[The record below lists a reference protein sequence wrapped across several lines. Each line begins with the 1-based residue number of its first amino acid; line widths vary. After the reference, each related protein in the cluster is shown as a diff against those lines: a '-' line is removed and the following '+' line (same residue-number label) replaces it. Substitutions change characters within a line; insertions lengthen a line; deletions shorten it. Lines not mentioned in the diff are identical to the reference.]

1 MAAVA
6 VADDEA
12 TRDFAGHKFLLNNLS
27 IRSSLSQ
34 ATNRVAPFHD
44 LSGVSMCDKCVDLD
58 GKIEHYQRML
68 SMITDQRTIDGNQ
81 GIDSEHEGTK
91 SRASSRAG
99 KVKLTVLDQGE
110 ALATPDGV
118 DDLLSVRRSQSALVG
133 GPTE

>member
-34 ATNRVAPFHD
+34 ANRVAPFHD

-68 SMITDQRTIDGNQ
+68 SMITDQRTIDGIK
-81 GIDSEHEGTK
+81 GLI
-91 SRASSRAG
+91 ASMKAQ
-99 KVKLTVLDQGE
+99 KA
-110 ALATPDGV
+110 ALHPE
-118 DDLLSVRRSQSALVG
+118 RQ
-133 GPTE
+133 E